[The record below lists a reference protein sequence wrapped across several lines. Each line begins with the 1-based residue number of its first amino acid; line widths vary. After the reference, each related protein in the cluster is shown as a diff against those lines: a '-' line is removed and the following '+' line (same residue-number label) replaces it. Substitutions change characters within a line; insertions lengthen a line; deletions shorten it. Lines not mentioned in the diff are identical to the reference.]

1 MQKIGNV
8 TETADA
14 NGEFTDGRVA
24 QGITPT
30 ILPAAI
36 FNTWQRELVNIVEGA
51 GIVLD
56 PQNDGQVL
64 EAINKHVSSGR
75 LLNIQRFI
83 INGIYTPT
91 IGAKKVRIKAWGG
104 GGAGG
109 GTPSIT
115 TTQSAVAGGGAA
127 GAYVESFI
135 DVPTLPLSVLVGKGG
150 IAATG
155 VDGESGGSTIVGNI
169 TAPGGPGGAVGVA
182 SAAFPFGASPK
193 NPTIGTG
200 GNILNAPGGAASM
213 GFTWSNGGAIR
224 SMGGQSEI
232 GSSQYAADAIGNC
245 AGGAGAVAA
254 GSTGA
259 QAALA
264 GYGGAP
270 GLVIIE
276 EYA

>member
-1 MQKIGNV
+1 MQRIGNV
-8 TETADA
+8 TETADL

-24 QGITPT
+24 QGVPPT

-51 GIVLD
+51 GMVLD

-75 LLNIQRFI
+75 LLNIQRFLI
-83 INGIYTPT
+83 SGTYTPT
-91 IGAKKVRIKAWGG
+91 PGTKRVLIKAWGG

-109 GTPSIT
+109 GTPSVT

-127 GAYVESFI
+127 GAYVESLI
-135 DVPTLPLSVLVGKGG
+135 DAPMSPLPVVVGAGG
-150 IAATG
+150 IAAIG
-155 VDGESGGSTIVGNI
+155 ADGQSGSPTTVGNI
-169 TAPGGPGGAVGVA
+169 VAPGGPGGAVGVA
-182 SAAFPFGASPK
+182 SAAFPFGAAPK

-200 GNILNAPGGAASM
+200 GNIINAPGNTASM

-224 SMGGQSEI
+224 SMGGQSDV
-232 GSSQYAADAIGNC
+232 GSSQYAANAIGNC
-245 AGGAGAVAA
+245 AGGSGAVSA
-254 GSTGA
+254 GSIGA

-264 GYGGAP
+264 GYNGAP
-270 GLVIIE
+270 GLIIIE